1 MKTRNERRQQRLE
14 RAYTGLILA
23 FVVLAVLDW
32 VALLNALAVTAW

>member
-23 FVVLAVLDW
+23 FVVLTVLDW
-32 VALLNALAVTAW
+32 VALLNELEAAAW